1 MYKKVEIQIYGLD
14 PNPYFIKYEIGTR
27 NNIEETRTTNTR
39 QLDYK

>member
-1 MYKKVEIQIYGLD
+1 MYKKVEIQIFGLY

-27 NNIEETRTTNTR
+27 KNIEETRTTNTK